1 MVQFHKMKKQS
12 KLVSAFALIALL
24 SQAFVGLAFAQEFP
38 QAPNEVKNV
47 VATAGNRQITLSWD
61 EANDQDGVVN
71 EYKVYYGKTTVQTA
85 EDSYEDE
92 IIVGKVT
99 NYVVDGLLS
108 GTEYFF
114 AITAIDDEQME
125 SVTYS
130 VEVSATPVAPAG
142 SKMKLLSVTQNWD
155 NEVQLAMSEKVFFAG
170 SPLSAFQIFDKITGG
185 VIVIQEVQVLEDQV
199 VLITGGD
206 LVSGTAYQIVATTEV
221 QNIDGQSIAEG
232 SMDRV
237 EFIATRF
244 AEEPKDPIEE
254 ENIEEPQQPSN
265 PNQNSVVEVEEAKN
279 MTIDTSLLKS
289 EQLVILNWVIA
300 EEPNLSDQ
308 ILYTR
313 RGLEDWDS
321 GYSLGSD
328 ISELE
333 LEVDLDE
340 NYEILLST
348 IDKDG
353 NESEGTTLSFST
365 SLSATGPGTIG
376 TVVALLVIFII
387 GLVFFKK
394 RHAY

>member
-1 MVQFHKMKKQS
+1 VVQFHKMKKQS